1 MPEEVPANVPVALGK
16 NAFPR
21 RFGRYVLEKNLSR
34 GGMGEVFLA
43 LPFGVQKHCVIKTI
57 RGDLTGDKEFVG
69 RFADEAKIMT
79 RIKHDNII
87 RVFDC
92 GRVGGDYYI
101 AMEFLYGRDLGD
113 VLDRAYEKGE
123 PMPKDIGVYLTLQ
136 LLRGLDYAHSLTDE
150 HGRPMRLVHRDISP
164 QNVLV
169 GFDGAVKLI
178 DFGLA
183 RTELLPGRTQGAL
196 AVGKYGYMSPEQ
208 ARHEK
213 IDGRADIYSFGVML
227 FEVFTGDRLV
237 DEQDQ
242 ATLWQRVLSPKHRPP
257 SAVLPDIGIDIDELV
272 MTAVAVRAEERFQSA
287 QEMSRFIQQR
297 MKTKPCS
304 RERLIKYLRYLYPNT
319 DFSAPPIPTFDNIA
333 EPSEKSMTFAMSEDA
348 ARSVFGRGELPVE
361 WTMQY
366 DAEAL
371 RAMRTTRPPAEK
383 AASDRRDGASALVR
397 DEYQGHEEAST
408 GEVVMSARDR
418 AELLKEPP
426 AFHVVDDAPT
436 TIARPADVLG
446 DEEATRFERTKS
458 PDRRPDSPVTAG
470 HALNPER
477 RSSSHGFSDDE
488 ATVMMNM
495 PPPGSREWKTE
506 DENVRTEFIEP
517 TKISDKTGGANGR
530 RTSAPPPA
538 GGHTPKRAIQEK
550 KNPVRPDPRAEG
562 RGTSRGPGRSD
573 PGRAENLQI
582 SEPRSGPNLMLIGL
596 FMMGVTI
603 VVLLL
608 MLIRLG

>member
-16 NAFPR
+16 NSFPR

-92 GRVGGDYYI
+92 GRVGTDYYI
-101 AMEFLYGRDLGD
+101 AMEYLYGRDLGD

-123 PMPKDIGVYLTLQ
+123 PMPKDIGVYITLQ
-136 LLRGLDYAHSLTDE
+136 LLRGLEYAHALTDE
-150 HGRPMRLVHRDISP
+150 QGRPMRLVHRDISP

-169 GFDGAVKLI
+169 GFDGSLKLI

-208 ARHEK
+208 ARHER

-257 SAVLPDIGIDIDELV
+257 SAVIPDIGSDIDDLV
-272 MTAVAVRAEERFQSA
+272 MTAVAVRAEERFQDA
-287 QEMSRFIQQR
+287 AEMSRFVQQR
-297 MKTKPCS
+297 MKTKPCTK
-304 RERLIKYLRYLYPNT
+304 ERLIKYLRYLYPNT
-319 DFSAPPIPTFDNIA
+319 DFNAPPIPTFENIA
-333 EPSEKSMTFAMSEDA
+333 EPSEKSMIFAMSEDA
-348 ARSVFGRGELPVE
+348 ARSIFGRGELPVE

-371 RAMRTTRPPAEK
+371 RAMRTTRPPGERAPE
-383 AASDRRDGASALVR
+383 RREGGTAVVR
-397 DEYQGHEEAST
+397 DEYRGTEEAST
-408 GEVVMSARDR
+408 GEVVMTARDR

-426 AFHVVDDAPT
+426 VYHVVDDAPT
-436 TIARPADVLG
+436 TIARPSEVLG
-446 DEEATRFERTKS
+446 DDEATRFERTQS
-458 PDRRPDSPVTAG
+458 PIRRPASPVTAERV
-470 HALNPER
+470 LEPER
-477 RSSSHGFSDDE
+477 RGSSQGFGDDE

-495 PPPGSREWKTE
+495 PPSNVRSWKNE
-506 DENVRTEFIEP
+506 DEHVRTEFIEP
-517 TKISDKTGGANGR
+517 TKISDKTAGANGR
-530 RTSAPPPA
+530 RTSAPPA
-538 GGHTPKRAIQEK
+538 AARGPKRAIQEK
-550 KNPVRPDPRAEG
+550 KIPSRTEPRADQPRSGG
-562 RGTSRGPGRSD
+562 RGEPT
-573 PGRAENLQI
+573 RAENLQI
-582 SEPRSGPNLMLIGL
+582 GEPKSGPNLMVLGL
-596 FMMGVTI
+596 LLMGVTI
-603 VVLLL
+603 LVLLFVL
-608 MLIRLG
+608 FRLGG